1 MKEINLEDLYLS
13 IEMLK
18 MVGIDMPEGVLKQVE
33 KLENQ
38 LISKEV
44 VPIIHNNI
52 EPPLRQIGREITLVL
67 DYHPDKPISIRI
79 ARKSDLSDLSTLDE
93 TTNKKRSN
101 RLK

>member
-18 MVGIDMPEGVLKQVE
+18 KVGIDMPEGVLKQVE

-44 VPIIHNNI
+44 VPVIHSNI
-52 EPPLRQIGREITLVL
+52 EPSLKQIRREITLVL
-67 DYHPDKPISIRI
+67 DYRPDKPISIRI
-79 ARKSDLSDLSTLDE
+79 ARKNDLSDLSTLDE
-93 TTNKKRSN
+93 TPNKKRSN

>member
-1 MKEINLEDLYLS
+1 MKETNLEDLYLS

-18 MVGIDMPEGVLKQVE
+18 KVGIDMPEGVLKQVE

-44 VPIIHNNI
+44 VPVIHNNI
-52 EPPLRQIGREITLVL
+52 EPSLRQIRREITLVL

-79 ARKSDLSDLSTLDE
+79 ARKNDLSDLSTLDG
-93 TTNKKRSN
+93 TTNKKRRSS
-101 RLK
+101 K